1 VTSEL
6 TRGLQTSLT
15 SLPAT
20 NSNDF
25 RRSLTS
31 TSPPPRNG
39 SFSPTVGIELAGS
52 KTSRL
57 LSETRN
63 RSVVMANEQQYFPR
77 GYTKCDLKAANGGP
91 TFKIRDARAWTNPTP
106 TPWGRDRINLE
117 FSQPPVA
124 QKMDSKSGVVGKFR
138 SFYSTIEQVKAAFL
152 QYDINR
158 DGNIS
163 RQELE
168 DGMVQS
174 GQFSFD
180 EARTA
185 FDIADINGDGEID
198 IAEFVQL
205 MFPNAAE
212 IISQMKRNFQ
222 SIDDVVNTFNSWDIN
237 KDGAIS
243 FSELQSAVNS
253 SGQKLSEEEMNAI
266 FVIGDVDQNGEI
278 DLDEFK
284 RMMMPTAYDVV
295 SKFRSVHKTTKDVQ
309 NAFKKFDSNND
320 GAIDRSELTKALT
333 SGGMNFTQQEIDAL
347 FNAADV
353 DKDGQVDYEEF
364 IGLMCPSA
372 AAIVCKFRSQY
383 KNLDDV
389 KAAFKRFDSNGDG
402 ALSRNELAAAM
413 KSSGQSYSDV
423 EIDAIFSLGDTD
435 GDGEVSLQEFVE
447 LMSPSSSEVLAKLR
461 KNFKSIADVKATFKK
476 IDADNDGLLSKQEM
490 LNSPGCKY
498 DSEEVNAIFT
508 LGDVNGDGQLDMG
521 EFIGIM
527 FPPATEVISK
537 LSANFRNIE
546 DVKAAFKLLDVDGD
560 GSITR
565 QEMSSSGHKFS
576 AEQIEA
582 MFALGD
588 VNDDGA
594 IDLDEFIG
602 VMCPSAEI
610 VISRI
615 TQRFNNINEVKKSFM
630 SIDVD
635 HDGQITRQEMT
646 SSGKFNPQEVDAIF
660 ILGDVNGDGNI
671 DLEEFIGLMCPT
683 AVEAI
688 SKMTKSVRNISEAQ
702 QLFRILDKNGD
713 GMISMEEMRNCGQ
726 QFSAKEIDAIFA
738 LGDVNND
745 GEIDVS
751 EFVAVMCPSASTVVA
766 RISKGFKTLEDVKQ
780 AFKKIDKDG
789 DGNISKKELASC
801 GLNDQQVEA
810 IFALGDTNGDGEID
824 LQEFISCMCP
834 SASAVVFKVSKLF
847 NSKEK
852 AAEAFKKIDINGDGK
867 ISKDEMRSATLYNG
881 TKLNPIE
888 VDSIFSLGDANGDG
902 EIDLEEFLAV
912 MVPSAGFSSSFSSS
926 SNTTFVKKTTTS
938 SFSSSSSSS
947 FQQMSSTQSY
957 SATTSYSTSSTS
969 TVSVSFSS
977 ALDVKKAFRK
987 FDSNGDGHLDRNELK
1002 QLLISSGKN
1011 VSDQEVAALFAKGD
1025 IDGDGMIDIQEFVKL
1040 MFPAATATLQK
1051 VQQSFKSLNDV
1062 KAAFRRFDTDGDGH
1076 ISRNE
1081 LRQVM
1086 SSFSDSEVDAVFS
1099 LGDKDQSGAIDYQEF
1114 IAMMMPN
1121 STSILQNVASQFRSI
1136 QAVKDGFK
1144 RIDTNGDGAIS
1155 RQELKQGMHLSDQEL
1170 DVIFALGDIDQ
1181 DGEISMAEFIPLM
1194 SPSAATA
1201 MNRLRNSFRDI
1212 TEVIIAFKK
1221 FDSNNDG
1228 ALSQD
1233 ELLAGMRS
1241 TGLDFDS
1248 KECGMVFSM
1257 ADLNQDGEI
1266 NYVEFVSALFPAASD
1281 GLSKFRGRL
1290 GAITDVKMAFKRFD
1304 ADGDGEISIMELK
1317 NGAGSGFSTGEI
1329 ASVFAL
1335 GDSNQDGK
1343 LSFAEFAQLVLP
1355 SAREKVCMLKKSFK
1369 GAQEVQAAFQK
1380 FDVNKDGKISCEELK
1395 NGLNG
1400 TGFRFNDQEVQTI
1413 FAMADVDGDGEISME
1428 EFSTLLG
1435 GGESSSKSQ
1444 QGTTKSSGSIQFRSI
1459 DELKNAF
1466 KRFDIN
1472 SDGHLDRNEFKQLV
1486 ASCAGGSDAEIDIL
1500 FKQGDIDG
1508 DGKLDYQ
1515 ELIKLLFPQSA
1526 QALQKLQKSFS
1537 SLNDVKAAFKRY
1549 DSDGD
1554 GHVSKSELQQ
1564 VMKGFSSSEV
1574 DAVFA
1579 LGDKDQSGGIDYQE
1593 FIALMLPNAPATISR
1608 LGMSFRSIGNVKES
1622 FKKFDVNN
1630 DGQISRT
1637 ELKNGMKLSDADLDI
1652 VFALGDLD
1660 GDGEISMSEFVLI
1673 MCPLAKNAVNR
1684 FRNCFKD
1691 IHDLI
1696 SAFAQFDSNNDGAI
1710 SQQELSAGMR
1720 NMRMSFSNEETNAI
1734 FAAADINQDGEIAYT
1749 EFVSLMIPAAG
1760 DALSKFR
1767 KSFQNIKNAKSA
1779 FSKFDTDGDA
1789 EITYQELKNGMGP
1802 NFSENEV
1809 KAVFA
1814 LGDLDQDGSISF
1826 LEFAKLMIPTA
1837 NDALAKFWK
1846 CFRDMK
1852 IVRQAFKQ
1860 FDTDNDGAITRQEV
1874 IQGMKVSG
1882 RDFTSEEIDTLF
1894 VLADRD
1900 GDGQIDFPEFAL
1912 IMIPSAP
1919 ERISKLKK
1927 KFNNKSAVESAFKSF
1942 DTNNDGAIDS
1952 KELNAGLKKTGISLT
1967 DQEIETI
1974 FAVADLDGDGQIDMG
1989 EFSKLLGVGGCSPP
2003 NTGVNMSATVAKFRG
2018 LYKTIDQVRTAFD
2031 QYDVDKDGSIS
2042 MQELEQG
2049 MVKSGQ
2055 FTAQES
2061 KLIFDLADNDGDGS
2075 IDIGEFVQLMFPS
2088 AGQLISNLK
2097 QNFASE
2103 ADVRAAF
2110 ASWDTNKDGQISFS
2124 ELKSAVQRSGQKL
2137 TDEDINAI
2145 FVVGDKDQNGEIDLD
2160 EFLQMMM
2167 PSTSDVV
2174 SKFRSIR
2181 KTVQD
2186 VQNAFRQFDRNGDG
2200 AIDKAELTS
2209 ALKSTGGNFTQQE
2222 IDTIFSAA
2230 DSDGNGEIDYEEFI
2244 ALMCP
2249 SASDIV
2255 EKFRAKYKN
2264 VSDVKAAF
2272 KRFDRN
2278 GDGALEKA
2286 ELTAAL
2292 KSSGE
2297 SYSDV
2302 EVNAIFSLG
2311 DVDGD
2316 GEITLEEFIAL
2327 MSPSASSVVQRL
2339 RNSFKNL
2346 NDVKAAFKK
2355 IDTDNDG
2362 LLSKKEMLAS
2372 SGSKYDAEEVDAI
2385 FALGDVNGDGSI
2397 DMGEFISI
2405 MFPSAVDVAL
2415 QVSQTFKN
2423 LDDVKQAFKLLDKD
2437 GDGSISKQEMA
2448 SSGQKFNSAQ
2458 VEAIFA
2464 LGDVNDDGAL
2474 DLDEFIAVMCPSAL
2488 TVISRLVGKYKN
2500 ISEVKKAFLA
2510 IDVNK
2515 DGLLSKEE
2523 LAGSGKFNAQEVDAI
2538 FILGDLNGD
2547 GDIDLEEFVSLLC
2560 PMAGMAIARLTRNVN
2575 NIGDAQQL
2583 FRILDKDG
2591 DGNISQ
2597 EEMRACGNRFNA
2609 QEIEAIF
2616 AIGDVDNDGAISLN
2630 EFVAVMCPSAST
2642 VVGRLSKTYGNL
2654 EQIKQGFKKLD
2665 KNNDGMIS
2673 KTEMASA
2680 GLSNQEVDA
2689 IFKLGDTNGDGE
2701 IDIDEFIGVMCP
2713 SATAVVFKISQ
2724 AFNGKDG
2731 AAAAFRQIDINGDG
2745 LISKQEMSSAAVG
2758 GSKLSK
2764 TEVDAIFKLGDTN
2777 GDGEI
2782 DLEEFLAVMVPS
2794 AGFSQT
2800 SSVSVQSSS
2809 FSQTTVTKTSFTSVS
2824 SASFCSV
2831 GMTFGSVSDAKA
2843 AFQRF
2848 DVNGDGVMD
2857 KEEMRQMMNSAAGKK
2872 VSEAEVNTLFQKGD
2886 IDGDGQIDMHEFIR
2900 LMFPKCSEGIT
2911 KLQNS
2916 FGNLNEVKAAFRKF
2930 DADGDGH
2937 ITRQELKGVMAKF
2950 SDSEVDAVFALGD
2963 RDQSGGIDY
2972 TEFIAMMIPNSGSIL
2987 KKISSQ
2993 FGSEKKVMEG
3003 FKKLDANGDGAISKN
3018 ELKNGMRLS
3027 DQEVEIVFA
3036 LGDIDQD
3043 GEISLSEFVRLM
3055 CPAAESGLNRFRN
3068 SFRNIQE
3075 VIAAFKRFD
3084 ENCDGSLSQQE
3095 LVAGT
3100 KSLGLNLTSAEVKAI
3115 FTLADVNQDGEV
3127 NYTEFVSAL
3136 YPVASD
3142 GVAKLRNSLKD
3153 VGCVR
3158 QAFKKFD
3165 ADGDGEISIQELK
3178 NGAASIGK
3186 FSDGELSAIFALG
3199 DVDNDGKIS
3208 FPEFARIVLPSADE
3222 KISQL
3227 KKSIGSANEVSAAFK
3242 KFDVNNDGK
3251 ISSQELQNGLKSTG
3265 LNFNSQEVDVIFAV
3279 ADLDGDGEISLAEFE
3294 HLLGTAVSFGRVE
3307 DVKAAFFRFDKDND
3321 GSIDRTELKSMLA
3334 ATGKNP
3340 TDAEVETL
3348 FKKGDI
3354 DGDGK
3359 IDLQEFIKLMF
3370 PLSTETLSKL
3380 QKSFKSLDD
3389 IKAAFRKYDTDGDG
3403 HIVRLELRQVMSKFS
3418 EVEVDAVFAL
3428 GDMDKSGGIDYQEF
3442 ISLMVPNAAN
3452 TVKKLASQFKS
3463 VADIKSAFKR
3473 LDINKDGQISRDELK
3488 NGMKLS
3494 DSDLDIVFALGD
3506 LDGDGEISVGEFI
3519 RVMSPLTATALA
3531 RFRNTFTAI
3540 EDVVSAFR
3548 VIDSNN
3554 DGSLSKQEL
3563 TAGMNSFGKMF
3574 TTEEIDSVFA
3584 LADVNTDGEIC
3595 YDEFVSMMFPAA
3607 STALAKF
3614 RRSHKTLKN
3623 AKDAFDRYDIDGD
3636 GEITYDELVTGM
3648 GGEYT
3653 ANEINAIFAMGDVDQ
3668 DGKISFLEFSK
3679 IMLPACQDALN
3690 KFWKCFKTVS
3700 SVKDAFK
3707 KFDADGDG
3715 QISRQEVMQGASA
3728 SGLKLS
3734 SEEVDTLFILG
3745 DKDNNGQ
3752 IDFSEFA
3759 EIMIPSAPERIAKLK
3774 KCFRNRSE
3782 IESAFRRFDTNKDG
3796 AISFSELKSGLGSC
3810 GILFTEQEVETVFAV
3825 ADRDGD
3831 GEVSLSEFV
3840 QLLSSSSGSSSNA
3853 ISKFFDFCVQ
3863 QAFNIID
3870 TNKDG
3875 AISYSELSVSLRKA
3889 GFSDQEIQT
3898 IFALADHDRDG
3909 EVSLDELLRALRK

>member
-1 VTSEL
+1 
-6 TRGLQTSLT
+6 
-15 SLPAT
+15 
-20 NSNDF
+20 
-25 RRSLTS
+25 
-31 TSPPPRNG
+31 
-39 SFSPTVGIELAGS
+39 
-52 KTSRL
+52 
-57 LSETRN
+57 
-63 RSVVMANEQQYFPR
+63 MANEQEVFFPS
-77 GYTKCDLKAANGGP
+77 GYTKCDLKAHDGRP
-91 TFKIRDARAWTNPTP
+91 TFKISNARAWTNPTP
-106 TPWGRDRINLE
+106 TPWGSERINLE
-117 FSQPPVA
+117 FTQTSSSQTS
-124 QKMDSKSGVVGKFR
+124 KMDSKSGVVGKFR

-222 SIDDVVNTFNSWDIN
+222 SIDDVVNTFNSWDLN
-237 KDGAIS
+237 RDGSIS
-243 FSELQSAVNS
+243 FSELQSAVTN
-253 SGQKLSEEEMNAI
+253 SGQRLSEEEMNAI

-284 RMMMPTAYDVV
+284 RMMIPTAYDVV

-309 NAFKKFDSNND
+309 MAFKKFDSNND
-320 GAIDRSELTKALT
+320 GAIDRSELTNALT
-333 SGGMNFTQQEIDAL
+333 SGGMNFTQQEVDAI

-364 IGLMCPSA
+364 ICLMCPSA

-402 ALSRNELAAAM
+402 AIDRNELAAAM

-461 KNFKSIADVKATFKK
+461 KNFRNIADVKSTFKK
-476 IDADNDGLLSKQEM
+476 IDTDNDGLLSKQEM

-498 DSEEVNAIFT
+498 DSEEVNAIFI

-537 LSANFRNIE
+537 LSSSFRNIE

-565 QEMSSSGHKFS
+565 EEMASSGHKFS
-576 AEQIEA
+576 QEQIEA
-582 MFALGD
+582 VFALGD

-602 VMCPSAEI
+602 VMCPSAET
-610 VISRI
+610 VISRV
-615 TQRFNNINEVKKSFM
+615 TQRYNNINEVKKAFM
-630 SIDVD
+630 NIDID
-635 HDGQITRQEMT
+635 HDGQITRQEM
-646 SSGKFNPQEVDAIF
+646 SASAKFNAQEVDAIF
-660 ILGDVNGDGNI
+660 ILGDVNGDSNI

-683 AVEAI
+683 AAEAI
-688 SKMTKSVRNISEAQ
+688 SKMTKAVRNMSEAQ
-702 QLFRILDKNGD
+702 QLFRILDKDGD

-780 AFKKIDKDG
+780 AFKKLDKDG
-789 DGNISKKELASC
+789 DGVISKKEMASC
-801 GLNDQQVEA
+801 GLNEQQVNA
-810 IFALGDTNGDGEID
+810 IFTLGDSNNDGEID

-852 AAEAFKKIDINGDGK
+852 AAEAFKKIDINGDGLL
-867 ISKDEMRSATLYNG
+867 SKAELASASLSNG
-881 TKLNPIE
+881 TKLNAIE
-888 VDSIFSLGDANGDG
+888 VDSIFTLGDANGDG
-902 EIDLEEFLAV
+902 EIDMEEFLAV

-926 SNTTFVKKTTTS
+926 SNTQFVKKSTTT

-947 FQQMSSTQSY
+947 VQQSSSSSFSQSY
-957 SATTSYSTSSTS
+957 SATTSYSTSSASAS

-987 FDSNGDGHLDRNELK
+987 FDSNGDGHLDKNELK

-1011 VSDQEVAALFAKGD
+1011 VSDQEVATLFAQGD
-1025 IDGDGMIDIQEFVKL
+1025 VDGDGMIDIQEFVKM
-1040 MFPAATATLQK
+1040 MFPAATATLTK
-1051 VQQSFKSLNDV
+1051 VQQSFKNLNDV
-1062 KAAFRRFDTDGDGH
+1062 KAAFRRFDADGDGH
-1076 ISRNE
+1076 ISRTE

-1086 SSFSDSEVDAVFS
+1086 SSFTESEVDSIFS

-1121 STSILQNVASQFRSI
+1121 STTVLQRVASQFNSI
-1136 QAVKDGFK
+1136 QSVKEGFK
-1144 RIDTNGDGAIS
+1144 RVDTNGDGSIS
-1155 RQELKQGMHLSDQEL
+1155 RQELKQGMHLSDEEL
-1170 DVIFALGDIDQ
+1170 DVVFALGDIDQ

-1221 FDSNNDG
+1221 FDGNNDG
-1228 ALSQD
+1228 ALSQN
-1233 ELLAGMRS
+1233 ELLSGMRS

-1248 KECGMVFSM
+1248 QECNMVFAM

-1281 GLSKFRGRL
+1281 GLSKFRSRL

-1317 NGAGSGFSTGEI
+1317 NGAGPGFSTGEI

-1335 GDSNQDGK
+1335 GDSDQDGK

-1355 SAREKVCMLKKSFK
+1355 AAREKVCTLKKSFK
-1369 GAQEVQAAFQK
+1369 GPQEVQAAFQK
-1380 FDVNKDGKISCEELK
+1380 FDVNKDGMISCEELK
-1395 NGLNG
+1395 NGLNDCG
-1400 TGFRFNDQEVQTI
+1400 LRFNDQEVQTI
-1413 FAMADVDGDGEISME
+1413 FAMADIDGDGEISLN
-1428 EFSTLLG
+1428 EFAILLG
-1435 GGESSSKSQ
+1435 GGSAPQPQ
-1444 QGTTKSSGSIQFRSI
+1444 QAAAKSSGSIQFRSI

-1466 KRFDIN
+1466 KRFDVN

-1486 ASCAGGSDAEIDIL
+1486 SACGGGSDLEIDAL
-1500 FKQGDIDG
+1500 FKKGDSDG

-1515 ELIKLLFPQSA
+1515 ELIKLMFPQSA

-1549 DSDGD
+1549 DADGD

-1564 VMKGFSSSEV
+1564 VMNGFSAAEV
-1574 DAVFA
+1574 EAIFS

-1593 FIALMLPNAPATISR
+1593 FIGLMLPNAPATIAR

-1622 FKKFDVNN
+1622 FKKFDVNH
-1630 DGQISRT
+1630 DGQICRT
-1637 ELKNGMKLSDADLDI
+1637 ELKNGMKLSDADLDV

-1660 GDGEISMSEFVLI
+1660 GDGEISMCEFVLI

-1710 SQQELSAGMR
+1710 CQQELSAGMR

-1734 FAAADINQDGEIAYT
+1734 FAAADINHDGEIAYT
-1749 EFVSLMIPAAG
+1749 EFVSLMIPTAG
-1760 DALSKFR
+1760 DALLKFR
-1767 KSFQNIKNAKSA
+1767 KSFTNVQNAKNA
-1779 FSKFDTDGDA
+1779 FNKFDTDGDA
-1789 EITYQELKNGMGP
+1789 EINLQELKNGMGP
-1802 NFSENEV
+1802 NFSDNEV

-1814 LGDLDQDGSISF
+1814 LGDTDQDGSISF

-1837 NDALAKFWK
+1837 TDALAKFWK

-1860 FDTDNDGAITRQEV
+1860 FDADNDGAITRQEV

-1927 KFNNKSAVESAFKSF
+1927 KFNNKAAVEAAFKKF
-1942 DTNNDGAIDS
+1942 DTDNDGAIDV
-1952 KELNAGLKKTGISLT
+1952 KELTNGLKNSGVSLT

-1989 EFSKLLGVGGCSPP
+1989 EFCQLLGVGG
-2003 NTGVNMSATVAKFRG
+2003 GAKVSAPAAGGSTSAIVAKFRG
-2018 LYKTIDQVRTAFD
+2018 LYKTIDQVRSAFN
-2031 QYDVDKDGSIS
+2031 QYDVDRDGSIS
-2042 MQELEQG
+2042 KQELEQG

-2061 KLIFDLADNDGDGS
+2061 KLVFDLADSDGDGS

-2097 QNFASE
+2097 QNFATE

-2110 ASWDTNKDGQISFS
+2110 ASWDSNKDGQISFD

-2137 TDEDINAI
+2137 TEEDINAI
-2145 FVVGDKDQNGEIDLD
+2145 FVVGDIDQNGEIDLD
-2160 EFLQMMM
+2160 EFLKMMM
-2167 PSTSDVV
+2167 PATSDVV

-2186 VQNAFRQFDRNGDG
+2186 VQNAFKQFDRNGDG

-2209 ALKSTGGNFTQQE
+2209 ALLSTGENFTKQE
-2222 IDTIFSAA
+2222 IDTIFLAG
-2230 DSDGNGEIDYEEFI
+2230 DIDGDGEIDYEEFI

-2264 VSDVKAAF
+2264 VNDVKAAF

-2278 GDGALEKA
+2278 GDGALEKDEVA
-2286 ELTAAL
+2286 AAL

-2297 SYSDV
+2297 SYTDV

-2327 MSPSASSVVQRL
+2327 MSPSASSVVQRISK
-2339 RNSFKNL
+2339 SFKNL

-2362 LLSKKEMLAS
+2362 LLSKKEMMTS
-2372 SGSKYDAEEVDAI
+2372 SGNKYDAEEVDAI
-2385 FALGDVNGDGSI
+2385 FALGDVNGDGQI

-2415 QVSQTFKN
+2415 QVSQTFKT

-2458 VEAIFA
+2458 IEAIFA
-2464 LGDVNDDGAL
+2464 LGDINDDEAL

-2488 TVISRLVGKYKN
+2488 SVVSRLIGKYKN

-2510 IDVNK
+2510 IDIDK
-2515 DGLLSKEE
+2515 DGLLSKKE
-2523 LAGSGKFNAQEVDAI
+2523 LAGSGKFNGQEVEAI

-2583 FRILDKDG
+2583 FRILDRDG

-2597 EEMRACGNRFNA
+2597 EEMRACGSRFNA

-2616 AIGDVDNDGAISLN
+2616 AIGDVDNDGAISLD
-2630 EFVAVMCPSAST
+2630 EFVSVMCPSAST

-2654 EQIKQGFKKLD
+2654 EEIKQGFKKLD
-2665 KNNDGMIS
+2665 KDNDGMIS
-2673 KTEMASA
+2673 KKEMASA
-2680 GLSNQEVDA
+2680 GLSGQEVDA

-2701 IDIDEFIGVMCP
+2701 IDLDEFIGVMCP
-2713 SATAVVFKISQ
+2713 SATAVVFKIGQ
-2724 AFNGKDG
+2724 VFKGKEG
-2731 AAAAFRQIDINGDG
+2731 AAAAFSKIDINGDG
-2745 LISKQEMSSAAVG
+2745 LISKQEMSSAVIG

-2764 TEVDAIFKLGDTN
+2764 TEVDAIFKLGDSN
-2777 GDGEI
+2777 NDGEI
-2782 DLEEFLAVMVPS
+2782 DLEEFLAVMIPS
-2794 AGFSQT
+2794 SGFSQT
-2800 SSVSVQSSS
+2800 SVCVQSSSSS
-2809 FSQTTVTKTSFTSVS
+2809 FSQTTVSKSSFTSVS
-2824 SASFCSV
+2824 STSFCSV

-2848 DVNGDGVMD
+2848 DINGDGVMD
-2857 KEEMRQMMNSAAGKK
+2857 KEEMKQMMNSASGKK
-2872 VSEAEVNTLFQKGD
+2872 VSDGEVNALFQKGD
-2886 IDGDGQIDMHEFIR
+2886 LDGDGQVDMHEFIR
-2900 LMFPKCSEGIT
+2900 LMFPACSEGIS
-2911 KLQNS
+2911 KLQKS
-2916 FGNLNEVKAAFRKF
+2916 FANLNEVKAAFRKF

-2972 TEFIAMMIPNSGSIL
+2972 IEFIAMMIPNSGSIL

-3003 FKKLDANGDGAISKN
+3003 FKKLDANGDGAICKT
-3018 ELKNGMRLS
+3018 ELKNGMKLN

-3043 GEISLSEFVRLM
+3043 GEISMAEFVRLM
-3055 CPAAESGLNRFRN
+3055 CPAAESGLAKFRN
-3068 SFRNIQE
+3068 SFRNIHE
-3075 VIAAFKRFD
+3075 VISAFKRFD
-3084 ENCDGSLSQQE
+3084 ENCDGALSQQE
-3095 LVAGT
+3095 LVSGT
-3100 KSLGLNLTSAEVKAI
+3100 QSLGLNLSSAEVKAI
-3115 FTLADVNQDGEV
+3115 FTLADINQDGEV
-3127 NYTEFVSAL
+3127 NYTEFISAL
-3136 YPVASD
+3136 YPVAAD
-3142 GVAKLRNSLKD
+3142 GIAKFRNSLKD
-3153 VGCVR
+3153 IGCVR
-3158 QAFKKFD
+3158 QAFRKFD

-3178 NGAASIGK
+3178 AGAGTVGK
-3186 FSDGELSAIFALG
+3186 FSEGEISAVFAIG
-3199 DVDNDGKIS
+3199 DIDNDGKIS
-3208 FPEFARIVLPSADE
+3208 FPEFARIVIPSADE

-3227 KKSIGSANEVSAAFK
+3227 KKSIGSGNEVAAAFK
-3242 KFDVNNDGK
+3242 KFDLNNDGK

-3265 LNFNSQEVDVIFAV
+3265 LNFTNQEVDVIFAV

-3334 ATGKNP
+3334 ATGKSP
-3340 TDAEVETL
+3340 SDGEVDAL

-3380 QKSFKSLDD
+3380 QKSFKSLND

-3418 EVEVDAVFAL
+3418 DLEVDAVFAL

-3442 ISLMVPNAAN
+3442 ISLMVPDAPT
-3452 TVKKLASQFKS
+3452 TVKKLAAQFKS
-3463 VADIKSAFKR
+3463 VTDIKSAFKR
-3473 LDINKDGQISRDELK
+3473 FDINKDGQISRDELK
-3488 NGMKLS
+3488 NGMRLS
-3494 DSDLDIVFALGD
+3494 DGDLDVVFALGD

-3519 RVMSPLTATALA
+3519 RVMSPITAAALA

-3563 TAGMNSFGKMF
+3563 AAGMNSFGKMF
-3574 TTEEIDSVFA
+3574 TSEEIDCVFA

-3607 STALAKF
+3607 STALSKF
-3614 RRSHKTLKN
+3614 RRSHKSLKN
-3623 AKDAFDRYDIDGD
+3623 AKDAFDLYDVDGD
-3636 GEITYDELVTGM
+3636 GEICYEELVTGM

-3653 ANEINAIFAMGDVDQ
+3653 ANEINAIFAMGDADQ
-3668 DGKISFLEFSK
+3668 DGKVSFLEFSK

-3734 SEEVDTLFILG
+3734 AEEVDTLFILG

-3796 AISFSELKSGLGSC
+3796 AISFNELKSGLSSC
-3810 GILFTEQEVETVFAV
+3810 GILFTEQEVETCFAV

-3853 ISKFFDFCVQ
+3853 ISKFFKYCVQ

-3870 TNKDG
+3870 TDKDG
-3875 AISYSELSVSLRKA
+3875 SITYTELSISLRSA

-3909 EVSLDELLRALRK
+3909 EISLNELLQALRK